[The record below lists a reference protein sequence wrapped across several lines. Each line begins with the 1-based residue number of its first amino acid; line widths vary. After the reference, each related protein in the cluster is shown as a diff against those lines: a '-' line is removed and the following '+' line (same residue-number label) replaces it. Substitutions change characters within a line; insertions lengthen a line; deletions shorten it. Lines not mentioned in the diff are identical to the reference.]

1 MASRVP
7 AAASILADVTTDVP
21 WEPGQ
26 PALRMAVPNAQ
37 SAQHSKGLVMVARPS
52 ITCTS
57 TYYANSMPGAVFKY
71 AAELY
76 LQELAKGLSDADCM
90 RWTP

>member
-7 AAASILADVTTDVP
+7 AAASIPADVTTDGP

-26 PALRMAVPNAQ
+26 PLFAWPYRTR
-37 SAQHSKGLVMVARPS
+37 SRHSRKGLVMVARPS

-57 TYYANSMPGAVFKY
+57 TYYANSMPGAVFK
-71 AAELY
+71 
-76 LQELAKGLSDADCM
+76 
-90 RWTP
+90 